1 MERRPAIACLV
12 GVVEDAA
19 AATFVVTT
27 ITDSNDGAYTVALC
41 SLRDAVIASN
51 ANPGGN
57 TRRWR

>member
-1 MERRPAIACLV
+1 LLAWSASSKTLAV
-12 GVVEDAA
+12 
-19 AATFVVTT
+19 ATFVVMT
-27 ITDSNDGAYTVALC
+27 ITDSIDGTCTVALC